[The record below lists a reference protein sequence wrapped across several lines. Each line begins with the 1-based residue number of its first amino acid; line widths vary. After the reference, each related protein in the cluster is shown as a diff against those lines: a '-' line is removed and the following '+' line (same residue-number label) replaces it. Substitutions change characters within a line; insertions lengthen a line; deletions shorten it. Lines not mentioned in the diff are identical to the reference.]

1 MRMVLMNLSIDR
13 SWGWSGFFLHS
24 RCWGFTAAR
33 SMGAGDQR
41 HSCHMWMSK
50 SLSFETSGLN
60 P

>member
-1 MRMVLMNLSIDR
+1 MNLSIDR